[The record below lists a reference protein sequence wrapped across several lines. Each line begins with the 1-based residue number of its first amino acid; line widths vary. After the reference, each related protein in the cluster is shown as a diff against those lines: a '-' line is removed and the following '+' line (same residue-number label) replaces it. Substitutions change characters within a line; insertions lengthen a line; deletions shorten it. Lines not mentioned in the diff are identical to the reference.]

1 MLLGRGSF
9 AVFAAQ
15 DDTFDDVY
23 ARPPMK
29 YYRGWQ
35 FVPMKGNAAMY
46 YETGDDGSVSRF
58 MTVIEGSGEIEKMPN
73 PPMKRLFRPE
83 LLEQVSAEEFEKWW
97 ATTR

>member
-1 MLLGRGSF
+1 
-9 AVFAAQ
+9 
-15 DDTFDDVY
+15 
-23 ARPPMK
+23 MK

-46 YETGDDGSVSRF
+46 YETGDDGSVTRF

-83 LLEQVSAEEFEKWW
+83 LLEEVSGEEFEKWW